1 MVMLFTTRFMVISYG
16 WLYYDRNTDRC
27 TCCIGIL
34 QQCIKQESKKMCN
47 IANQVIYKSYKYDR
61 VI

>member
-1 MVMLFTTRFMVISYG
+1 MLFTTRLMVIWYG
-16 WLYYDRNTDRC
+16 WLYYERNTDRC

-47 IANQVIYKSYKYDR
+47 IANQVIYKSY
-61 VI
+61 